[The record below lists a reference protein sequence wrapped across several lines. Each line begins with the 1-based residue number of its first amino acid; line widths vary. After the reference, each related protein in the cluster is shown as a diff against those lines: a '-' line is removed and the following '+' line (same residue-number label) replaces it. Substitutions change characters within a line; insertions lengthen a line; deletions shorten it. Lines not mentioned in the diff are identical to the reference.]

1 MLPALLECKKVR
13 SIYKANAKAATAA
26 SDSAARLLK
35 ASPLAA
41 DWVVATEGLGLA
53 LPPWVPGLF
62 ALLVSALP
70 VPEGS
75 EDCVALVRDAL
86 GEESGVDDDDDD
98 DDDDDE
104 LTFEPGLEP
113 ELPSDERYQFSTGS
127 FMHSP
132 MVTAL

>member
-1 MLPALLECKKVR
+1 MLSALLECKKVR
-13 SIYKANAKAATAA
+13 SIYKANAKATTAD

-53 LPPWVPGLF
+53 LPPWVPGLP
-62 ALLVSALP
+62 ALSVFALP

-86 GEESGVDDDDDD
+86 GEEGGVDDAEDEDE
-98 DDDDDE
+98 DE
-104 LTFEPGLEP
+104 LTFEPVLEP

>member
-1 MLPALLECKKVR
+1 MGKAPV
-13 SIYKANAKAATAA
+13 YKANAKATTAD

-41 DWVVATEGLGLA
+41 DWVVATEGLALA
-53 LPPWVPGLF
+53 LPPGVPGLF
-62 ALLVSALP
+62 ALP

-86 GEESGVDDDDDD
+86 GEESCVDA
-98 DDDDDE
+98 DDE
-104 LTFEPGLEP
+104 DEDGLTFEPVLEP